1 MAGLPA
7 TADTDL
13 STSSSSGNKRPA
25 SPPTSTD
32 TPPPPPPQHHH
43 PHIDKMSPDSPVGGG
58 PPPIIVAPRKIA
70 PPLQP
75 SSSTAAATPPAAS
88 LLGVERSTSSAGPSP
103 RSVSR
108 SFTVSNTNN
117 QVRRTPGQLA
127 RSKVSILDLQVEIV
141 NSFSLLI
148 CSFVKTNR
156 PVRHV
161 QNILA
166 NFSNWMDVFRKA
178 QGNVDEWLPTLSEEE
193 FKECLITQEES
204 QLKVVS
210 PSSATYSLHNRLLVE
225 RMAEMSSKLRY
236 GSVDE
241 IGYFKEDATFEWLHI
256 DIAASGSQSGV
267 QAPNSIAAAFDLTA
281 ARNMEAELL
290 EAKAFA
296 KLFIEAI
303 LDPGFL

>member
-127 RSKVSILDLQVEIV
+127 RSKVSILDLQVEI
-141 NSFSLLI
+141 
-148 CSFVKTNR
+148 
-156 PVRHV
+156 
-161 QNILA
+161 NILA